1 MLSRGLQELELLF
14 PGYTA
19 QLIDAGAVLVDCVSE
34 FIQVQALGLLYLG
47 QRWSSVALTL
57 HYQWLHNSNK
67 NNHTACQ
74 PRLGAFVASL
84 SSPSR
89 LALSGLTGREIGRW

>member
-47 QRWSSVALTL
+47 QR
-57 HYQWLHNSNK
+57 
-67 NNHTACQ
+67 
-74 PRLGAFVASL
+74 
-84 SSPSR
+84 
-89 LALSGLTGREIGRW
+89 